1 MQERAQLELS
11 RKKCAQRA
19 QSFVRILILFFI
31 FLFSF
36 LIQIFLSFLFI
47 LGPILPGVSLPTWPK
62 SWTTFTGQTAQ
73 VTSFILLFITPEY
86 LKWWATAYPLFL
98 LLLPSAYCLPFG
110 NSIFFNLYY
119 LIHTTYSRDYMGRKC
134 EGNCGLWVFNEMI
147 KKKYP

>member
-1 MQERAQLELS
+1 MAFDISTGFRFSKISVECTLHSEAPPCLS
-11 RKKCAQRA
+11 P
-19 QSFVRILILFFI
+19 IFFI
-31 FLFSF
+31 
-36 LIQIFLSFLFI
+36 FLFI

-98 LLLPSAYCLPFG
+98 LSFLSAYCLPFG

-119 LIHTTYSRDYMGRKC
+119 LILRCQPITLNLTENLVKNNSLFR
-134 EGNCGLWVFNEMI
+134 NSPIFN
-147 KKKYP
+147 

>member
-1 MQERAQLELS
+1 MDRASNDEFSVECLFWFFILGPILPGVS
-11 RKKCAQRA
+11 LPTWPK
-19 QSFVRILILFFI
+19 SFLFILHSVFVYITLILMSGSCHLDRASNDEFSVEC
-31 FLFSF
+31 LFWF
-36 LIQIFLSFLFI
+36 FI

-110 NSIFFNLYY
+110 NSIFFNLY
-119 LIHTTYSRDYMGRKC
+119 
-134 EGNCGLWVFNEMI
+134 
-147 KKKYP
+147 